1 MLPRHKGNTNKMK
14 ITKLETSAKDTL
26 YSFVNVSLLRN
37 FQNIKQRNNN
47 LIPIKIV
54 CKEYN
59 GDF

>member
-1 MLPRHKGNTNKMK
+1 MK

-26 YSFVNVSLLRN
+26 YSFVIVSLLRN